1 MLAILAGV
9 ALVSCFAVRPADVP
23 REAVPAPARPVVVP
37 LPPPSQPVTAPKP
50 AVSDPPAAVAPET
63 APDAAPAELL
73 PSPGPPVPAPPT
85 LPGLVRVGLAT
96 DLEVVRPACCL
107 GAPRALSVGLDLPL
121 AVGLEIAPA
130 EQAAG
135 LGSYRLQVA
144 ALRDP
149 AQAQQL
155 AQRLGQQLAQAADVV
170 FDARSDLFKVH
181 VGRYPER
188 AGADAA
194 KVLLARAG
202 IAEAFVVHEDRG
214 LAGAGFVLRTG
225 GRTHEVQGRVL
236 RIVGADGVVT
246 WATHRYRGALVLY
259 LNDRGKLNVIN
270 ELPFEDYLRGVVPR
284 ELGPALYPELEALK
298 AQAVAARTYAL
309 RNLGREFAAE
319 GYDVCATP
327 RCQVYG
333 GRDAE
338 HPLSDRAIA
347 ETAGEILVYRG
358 APIDALYSA
367 TCGGHTERVEAV
379 FPERRAAYLRP
390 VPCLESGTVRLQVA
404 PPPGP
409 AATLDGWLARRGESS
424 DSEVRS
430 ELFLELRG
438 DLLLTHG
445 GGRRS
450 GLRIGTGTALFAAGN
465 AQVDTLRLA
474 AGDPLRLYLLDG
486 RLVAVVQD
494 LPDGAPEGIAPPR
507 QARHGPWT
515 RFRDETGL
523 RTVVSAL
530 YPGFELRELEVAA
543 RGASG
548 RVSRLILH
556 GDGGRQEMLEGLAVR
571 FTLDVPDNWFELE
584 RVREPGRAGWMLRG
598 RGWGHGVGLCQV
610 GAFRMAQRGIA
621 YRPILEHYYTDV
633 RLERLEPDAALG
645 AVRDATAGF
654 AGRGRGAR

>member
-1 MLAILAGV
+1 M
-9 ALVSCFAVRPADVP
+9 
-23 REAVPAPARPVVVP
+23 
-37 LPPPSQPVTAPKP
+37 
-50 AVSDPPAAVAPET
+50 
-63 APDAAPAELL
+63 
-73 PSPGPPVPAPPT
+73 
-85 LPGLVRVGLAT
+85 
-96 DLEVVRPACCL
+96 
-107 GAPRALSVGLDLPL
+107 
-121 AVGLEIAPA
+121 
-130 EQAAG
+130 
-135 LGSYRLQVA
+135 
-144 ALRDP
+144 
-149 AQAQQL
+149 
-155 AQRLGQQLAQAADVV
+155 
-170 FDARSDLFKVH
+170 
-181 VGRYPER
+181 
-188 AGADAA
+188 
-194 KVLLARAG
+194 
-202 IAEAFVVHEDRG
+202 VHEDRG
-214 LAGAGFVLRTG
+214 LAGAGLVLRIG
-225 GRTHEVQGRVL
+225 ERTHEIEGRVL
-236 RIVGADGVVT
+236 RIVGADGVVS

-347 ETAGEILVYRG
+347 ETAGQILLYRG

-390 VPCLESGTVRLQVA
+390 VPCLESGMVRLQVA
-404 PPPGP
+404 PPPSP
-409 AATLDGWLARRGESS
+409 AATLDAWLAGRGEPGS
-424 DSEVRS
+424 DSELRS

-450 GLRIGTGTALFAAGN
+450 GLRVGAGTALFAAGN
-465 AQVDTLRLA
+465 AQVDSLRLA
-474 AGDPLRLYLLDG
+474 AGDPLRLYLLEG
-486 RLVAVVQD
+486 RLAAVVQD
-494 LPDGAPEGIAPPR
+494 LPAGAPDGNGPPR

-530 YPGFELRELEVAA
+530 YPGFELRELEVAS

-548 RVSRLILH
+548 RVSKLILH

-584 RVREPGRAGWMLRG
+584 RVREPGRAGWTLRG

-610 GAFRMAQRGIA
+610 GAFRMAQRGIS
-621 YRPILEHYYTDV
+621 YRPILEHYYTDIS
-633 RLERLEPDAALG
+633 LERLETDTASV
-645 AVRDATAGF
+645 VRDATAG
-654 AGRGRGAR
+654 GVGPGHVAR